1 MHNQEKGIHRSY
13 GIAWT
18 DVLEQDAEEM
28 AWRSFL
34 LLCAICFAFIGACC
48 FVIFDIVPP

>member
-1 MHNQEKGIHRSY
+1 MHNYEKGIHRSY
-13 GIAWT
+13 GVAWA

-48 FVIFDIVPP
+48 FVIFDIAPP